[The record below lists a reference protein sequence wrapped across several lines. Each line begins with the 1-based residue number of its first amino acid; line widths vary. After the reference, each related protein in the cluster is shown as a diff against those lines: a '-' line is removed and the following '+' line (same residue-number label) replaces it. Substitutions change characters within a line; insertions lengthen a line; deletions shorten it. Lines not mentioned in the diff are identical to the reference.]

1 MPFGIQPIHII
12 SVAIVALII
21 FGPSRLPELGRS
33 VGKAITEFRK
43 GMKEM
48 TEGMREELK
57 TPDQGQV
64 APPSQSVPTY
74 PAYMPPQPTQAYQQ
88 PVPPQPMQTIQT
100 AVPPQPAPT
109 AQGYQPA
116 QTSAGASTTLNA
128 GITCAHCGTTNTPG
142 ARFCN
147 QCGASLVN

>member
-12 SVAIVALII
+12 IVAIVALVI

-33 VGKAITEFRK
+33 LGKSITEFRK

-48 TEGMREELK
+48 TEGMREELH
-57 TPDQGQV
+57 TPDQNPA
-64 APPSQSVPTY
+64 APPAQSAPTY
-74 PAYMPPQPTQAYQQ
+74 PAYMPPQPIQTAQQ
-88 PVPPQPMQTIQT
+88 PMPPQPMQTVQT
-100 AVPPQPAPT
+100 AMPPQPMPT
-109 AQGYQPA
+109 AQPYQPP
-116 QTSAGASTTLNA
+116 QTSAGV
-128 GITCAHCGTTNTPG
+128 TCAHCGTINTPG